1 MAKADR
7 CVRFF
12 TFRNFLC
19 YNIYIKLDAVQNRI
33 LSYAARVRRHRK
45 DLYNIKIAPKERFTH
60 TPTQL
65 KNLIEAAQRG
75 KRTAIERL
83 CHDFAPLIYK
93 EARRTSV
100 QSALGE
106 DAVNTAWVIFL
117 EFIQKYKGSNYRL
130 LPGLVQKHVHYGLSD
145 KIRRKKSVT
154 SSLSLDTSAETTVM
168 EIADKNNAITQYE
181 EAEALSSALSKLTLK
196 QRDVI
201 SAVLQDGVSI
211 TAYSRLNRISYK
223 SAYLHLQRGLTNLK
237 RTLNY

>member
-12 TFRNFLC
+12 TFHNFLC

-33 LSYAARVRRHRK
+33 LSYAARVRRYRK
-45 DLYNIKIAPKERFTH
+45 DLDNIKIAPKERFTH

-65 KNLIEAAQRG
+65 KNLVEAAQRG
-75 KRTAIERL
+75 EQQAIERL

-117 EFIQKYKGSNYRL
+117 EFIQKYKGNNYRL
-130 LPGLVQKHVHYGLSD
+130 LPGLVQKHVHYMLLN
-145 KIRRKKSVT
+145 KIRRKKSVSDTT
-154 SSLSLDTSAETTVM
+154 SLEAHEQDSGQQLAAKVNEIDHFELQHLLQGAMKELSC
-168 EIADKNNAITQYE
+168 
-181 EAEALSSALSKLTLK
+181 K
-196 QRDVI
+196 QRDAVAELILHDIGSLQFCKKYKCSQKTAFKHRASALKKLKSII
-201 SAVLQDGVSI
+201 S
-211 TAYSRLNRISYK
+211 
-223 SAYLHLQRGLTNLK
+223 
-237 RTLNY
+237 

>member
-7 CVRFF
+7 CVRFI

-33 LSYAARVRRHRK
+33 LSYAARVRRYRK
-45 DLYNIKIAPKERFTH
+45 DLDNIKIAPKERFTH

-75 KRTAIERL
+75 EQQAIERL

-117 EFIQKYKGSNYRL
+117 EFIQKYKGNNYRL
-130 LPGLVQKHVHYGLSD
+130 LPGLVQKHVHYKLINKLHQKGCLLDCDALDADDKAKAAIVDNRDYFAESIDRLSMN
-145 KIRRKKSVT
+145 KAVSRLTKKQRELIKAIDYEGIDIKTYSFQ
-154 SSLSLDTSAETTVM
+154 
-168 EIADKNNAITQYE
+168 NNCSRQNIHQSHKA
-181 EAEALSSALSKLTLK
+181 ALSRLK
-196 QRDVI
+196 EF
-201 SAVLQDGVSI
+201 LE
-211 TAYSRLNRISYK
+211 Y
-223 SAYLHLQRGLTNLK
+223 
-237 RTLNY
+237 